1 MKSYSPSSGSE
12 KCERET
18 YYCFAL
24 ITVIYLKDYIYLKQV
39 ARVVSFDR
47 DADNSYISAASL
59 ATEHRNM
66 DLTLKFRTLDMGGL
80 IFYVAN
86 ADQVC

>member
-1 MKSYSPSSGSE
+1 M
-12 KCERET
+12 
-18 YYCFAL
+18 
-24 ITVIYLKDYIYLKQV
+24 
-39 ARVVSFDR
+39 VSFDR

-86 ADQVC
+86 ADQVCWTGKINLICSIKFWMAV